1 MVLDSSMSLSLR
13 WSNKLPEE
21 TIERIHDLREHID
34 RGCLSGIPPGEATEC
49 NERLHELLSDSLLC
63 AAKSLSPEL
72 AIAILAYVLYVW
84 NCQRKHK
91 KHNSNCR

>member
-1 MVLDSSMSLSLR
+1 VYSR
-13 WSNKLPEE
+13 WATKLPEE
-21 TIERIHDLREHID
+21 TVERIHDLREHID
-34 RGCLSGIPPGEATEC
+34 RGCLSGIPPGEGTER
-49 NERLHELLSDSLLC
+49 NERLHEFLSDSLLC

-84 NCQRKHK
+84 NCQRKCR

>member
-1 MVLDSSMSLSLR
+1 MIFFVSLSLR
-13 WSNKLPEE
+13 WSNKLAEE

-34 RGCLSGIPPGEATEC
+34 CGCLSGIAPGEGSERNEC
-49 NERLHELLSDSLLC
+49 LHEFFSDSLLC

-72 AIAILAYVLYVW
+72 AFAILAYVLYVW
-84 NCQRKHK
+84 SCQRKQK